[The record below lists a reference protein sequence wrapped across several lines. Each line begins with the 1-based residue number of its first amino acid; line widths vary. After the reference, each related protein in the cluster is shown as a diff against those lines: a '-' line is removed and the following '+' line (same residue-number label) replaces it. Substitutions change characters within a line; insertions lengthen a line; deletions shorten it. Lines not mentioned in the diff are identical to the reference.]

1 MAQAQIGRSDAVI
14 TKRVS
19 RGGRHSPLA
28 RVSNGVAVAL
38 AYAVG
43 ASFFVP
49 FFWMISTAL
58 KSPDHTFLSPPQWLP
73 WPMVWKNFPDA
84 LTYIP
89 FGAYTMNTVKIAV
102 PAIIGTLISCTLV
115 AYGFARVRA
124 PGRDIF
130 FSMCLATMMVPWAV
144 TMVPVFIMYK
154 RLGWYGTYLPLI
166 VPHFFGSAYYIFL
179 FRQFFLTIPMELSD
193 AAVVDGCSQ
202 LGILTRVIL
211 PLAKPIIVTV
221 ALFTFNGVW
230 SDYLSPLIFITRKEQ
245 YTLALG
251 LTYFLDF
258 QTPQWNLA
266 MAATTVAVLPVLTIF
281 MMAQRSF
288 IEGITLTGIKG

>member
-1 MAQAQIGRSDAVI
+1 MAQAQIGRTETARSSRA
-14 TKRVS
+14 KR
-19 RGGRHSPLA
+19 RGKRSPLYKVLQA
-28 RVSNGVAVAL
+28 IPVGL
-38 AYAVG
+38 AYLMG
-43 ASFFVP
+43 AAFFVP
-49 FFWMISTAL
+49 FFWMMSTAL
-58 KSPDHTFLSPPQWLP
+58 KSPDHTFLSPPQWIP
-73 WPMVWKNFPDA
+73 WPFVWKNFPDA

-89 FGAYTMNTVKIAV
+89 FGTYTLNTIKIAV
-102 PAIIGTLISCTLV
+102 PAIVGTLLSCTLV

-130 FSMCLATMMVPWAV
+130 FGICLATMMVPWAV
-144 TMVPVFIMYK
+144 TMVPMFIMYK
-154 RLGWYGTYLPLI
+154 QLGWYGTYLPLI

-179 FRQFFLTIPMELSD
+179 FRQFFMTIPMELSD

-202 LGILTRVIL
+202 VGILRRVIL

-230 SDYLSPLIFITRKEQ
+230 SDYLGPLIFITRKEQ

-258 QTPQWNLA
+258 QRPLWNLA

-281 MMAQRSF
+281 MLAQRSF

>member
-1 MAQAQIGRSDAVI
+1 MAQAQIGRTDTVLRI
-14 TKRVS
+14 RTRKGKR
-19 RGGRHSPLA
+19 SPLA
-28 RVSNGVAVAL
+28 WILQAIPIGL
-38 AYAVG
+38 AYIVG
-43 ASFFVP
+43 AAFFVP
-49 FFWMISTAL
+49 FFWMVSTAL
-58 KSPDHTFLSPPQWLP
+58 KMPEFTFLSPPQWIP
-73 WPMVWKNFPDA
+73 WPVNWKNFPEA
-84 LTYIP
+84 LNYIP
-89 FGAYTMNTVKIAV
+89 FWTYTLNTIKIAV
-102 PAIIGTLISCTLV
+102 PAIVGTLLSCTLV

-130 FSMCLATMMVPWAV
+130 FAVCLATMMVPWAV

-154 RLGWYGTYLPLI
+154 QLGWYGTYLPLI

-179 FRQFFLTIPMELSD
+179 FRQFFMTIPMELSD

-202 LGILTRVIL
+202 LGILRRVIL

-230 SDYLSPLIFITRKEQ
+230 SDYLGPLIFITRKEQ

-258 QTPQWNLA
+258 QRPLWNLA
-266 MAATTVAVLPVLTIF
+266 MAATTVAVLPVLIVF
-281 MMAQRSF
+281 MLAQRSF

>member
-1 MAQAQIGRSDAVI
+1 MAQAQLVRAATAAARQPRRRKRSVLSKVLHVIPIGI
-14 TKRVS
+14 
-19 RGGRHSPLA
+19 
-28 RVSNGVAVAL
+28 
-38 AYAVG
+38 AYLVG

-49 FFWMISTAL
+49 FFWMVTTAL
-58 KSPDHTFLSPPQWLP
+58 KLPEQTFLVPPKWLP
-73 WPMVWKNFPDA
+73 WPLNWSNFPES

-102 PAIIGTLISCTLV
+102 PSIVGTLLSCTLV

-124 PGRDIF
+124 PGRDAF
-130 FSMCLATMMVPWAV
+130 FGICLATMMVPWAV

-154 RLGWYGTYLPLI
+154 QLGWYGTYLPLI

-179 FRQFFLTIPMELSD
+179 FRQFFMTIPMELSD

-202 LGILTRVIL
+202 FGILTRVIL
-211 PLAKPIIVTV
+211 PLAKPIIITV

-230 SDYLSPLIFITRKEQ
+230 SDYLGPLIFITRKEQ

-258 QTPQWNLA
+258 QRPLWNLA
-266 MAATTVAVLPVLTIF
+266 MAATTVAVLPVLVIF
-281 MMAQRSF
+281 MLAQRSF

>member
-1 MAQAQIGRSDAVI
+1 MAQAQRARRQAVPQVRVTGGKNSLLARIGRAIPVGI
-14 TKRVS
+14 
-19 RGGRHSPLA
+19 
-28 RVSNGVAVAL
+28 
-38 AYAVG
+38 AYLVG

-49 FFWMISTAL
+49 FFWMASTAFKL
-58 KSPDHTFLSPPQWLP
+58 PEQTFLSPPKWIPNPIHWQ
-73 WPMVWKNFPDA
+73 NFPEA

-89 FGAYTMNTVKIAV
+89 FGMYTLNTIKIAV
-102 PAIIGTLISCTLV
+102 PAIVGTLLSCTVV
-115 AYGFARVRA
+115 AYGFSRVKA
-124 PGRDIF
+124 PGRDVF
-130 FSMCLATMMVPWAV
+130 FGICLATMMVPWAV
-144 TMVPVFIMYK
+144 IMVPMFIMFK
-154 RLGWYGTYLPLI
+154 QLGWYGTYLPLI

-179 FRQFFLTIPMELSD
+179 FRQFFMTIPMELSD

-230 SDYLSPLIFITRKEQ
+230 SDYLGPLIFITRKEQ

-258 QTPQWNLA
+258 QRPLWNLA
-266 MAATTVAVLPVLTIF
+266 MAATTVAVLPVLILF
-281 MMAQRSF
+281 LLAQRSF